1 MTMRKILTTLKL
13 TNRRLSFKIM
23 LAVVTVII
31 LVNGVLFWFIGH
43 RYNRLL
49 DGNLLDI
56 SRTMYK
62 QIVIM
67 RSYVAQHGGIY
78 VPFNEQDQ
86 LNPFLQNPLLVT
98 QSGDTLIQKNPA
110 AVTRDLSEL
119 SPMVGGKYQFHLTS
133 LNLVNPDNR
142 PDEFERAALL
152 ALENPEDRHL
162 TQYGEYTAQEK
173 VNGES
178 RFRYFAPLFT
188 KKSCLSCH
196 GDQGYEVGDVRGGM
210 SISFS
215 TASIDAAK
223 NNNIILMI
231 VGGLFTSGLIS
242 VLIYSMMYK
251 NVIDPVQQLE
261 SAAERI
267 GKGDFDSHIPVQ
279 SDDEIGDLARV
290 LKQMQSE
297 IKITMNKQVEYEK
310 MYALGQLSSGIAHE
324 IRNPLFAV
332 RNNIDYLERNYTP
345 SDDQVEVYRDID
357 DGLSRVSRI
366 INSVLDYSRPHS
378 MEFDKRDV
386 ADLLDRT
393 MALMGKQLEK
403 ENVSVELEIEE
414 GIPQIEMDIHRL
426 EQVLINLITNAM
438 SAMEDAG
445 GDIRIQAEQ
454 KNKTVQ
460 IVVQDTGCGMKEDQ
474 IRHIFDPFYTRSR
487 GGTGLGLTIVHRIIE
502 QHNGS
507 IRVKST
513 EGIGTKFIL
522 TLPIT
527 QTEVEHDEI

>member
-1 MTMRKILTTLKL
+1 MAMRNILTKFNMI
-13 TNRRLSFKIM
+13 NRRLSFKIM

-31 LVNGVLFWFIGH
+31 LVNGVLFWLIGH

-49 DGNLLDI
+49 DENLLDI

-67 RSYVAQHGGIY
+67 RSYVAEHGGIY
-78 VPFNEQDQ
+78 VPFTDQDQ
-86 LNPFLQNPLLVT
+86 LNPFLQNPIRVT
-98 QSGDTLIQKNPA
+98 LTGDTLIQKNPA
-110 AVTRDLSEL
+110 AVTRDLSQL
-119 SPMVGGKYQFHLTS
+119 SPMVGGKYQFRLTS
-133 LNLVNPDNR
+133 LNLMNPDNR
-142 PDEFERAALL
+142 PDEFERAALV
-152 ALENPEDRHL
+152 ALENGENRYL
-162 TQYGEYTAQEK
+162 TQYGEYTTREMK
-173 VNGES
+173 GGDS
-178 RFRYFAPLFT
+178 RFRYFAPLYT
-188 KKSCLSCH
+188 KESCLSCH

-210 SISFS
+210 SISFT

-223 NNNIILMI
+223 KNNIILMI
-231 VGGLFTSGLIS
+231 IGGLVTSGLIS

-261 SAAERI
+261 GAAKRI
-267 GKGDFDSHIPVQ
+267 GKGDFDSDIPVK

-332 RNNIDYLERNYTP
+332 RNNIDYLERNYAP
-345 SDDQVEVYRDID
+345 SDDQVEVYKEID

-378 MEFDKRDV
+378 MEFDKHEV

-393 MALMGKQLEK
+393 MALLGKQLQK
-403 ENVSVELEIEE
+403 ENVSVDLEIDN

-438 SAMEDAG
+438 SAM
-445 GDIRIQAEQ
+445 GDIGGEIRIRAEQ

-460 IVVQDTGCGMKEDQ
+460 IVVQDTGCGMSESQ
-474 IRHIFDPFYTRSR
+474 IKHIFDPFYTRSK

-507 IRVKST
+507 IRVNST
-513 EGIGTKFIL
+513 EGIGTEFTV

-527 QTEVEHDEI
+527 QAEVEQDEI